1 MKKFCCISLIILL
14 LGIWSICT
22 MAEVNETE
30 SNTWQNVF
38 FLKNAGRDMARL
50 LYGIGLE
57 DSSVPL
63 SLASVKAASPETDG
77 WEKAMFLAEDSRD
90 MKRLT
95 NYEMIHWENYR
106 YPDIMSFLE
115 SLDAQPNMSK
125 IYISITSGEM
135 DEMVQEYK
143 EIGKVNFDN
152 YEKTVEGIPIGY
164 VGRHIMVPA
173 YSQENI
179 AGLIDVF
186 DYSPDDDEPIYIPD
200 SGGVEFMWIDPEMGL
215 VTTNQEPESWSNAK
229 EGYAV
234 LREKGI
240 VPINI
245 VELSDY
251 STDLLNKCVFITEE
265 NQCYIYPIAIK
276 GEEEKGYQALSLEE
290 CIIALA
296 NESIIEG
303 PIPQPTPTPEPTP
316 VPILPYTPK
325 YTPRP
330 TVVTPTATPSAGG
343 TTTPAL
349 TATASLFPASS
360 SAPEQS
366 ADSTVLI
373 VIGAVLVIA
382 AAGAAGWAVFRK
394 KKGKE

>member
-14 LGIWSICT
+14 LGIWSIYT

-30 SNTWQNVF
+30 PDTWQNVF
-38 FLKNAGRDMARL
+38 FLKDGGRDMDRL
-50 LYGIGLE
+50 LYAIGSE
-57 DSSVPL
+57 DSFVPL

-95 NYEMIHWENYR
+95 NYEMKYWENNDD
-106 YPDIMSFLE
+106 YPFMNFLE
-115 SLDAQPNMSK
+115 SLGAQLNK
-125 IYISITSGEM
+125 ARIYISITSGEM

-143 EIGKVNFDN
+143 ETGKVDFDN

-164 VGRHIMVPA
+164 AGRHIMVPA
-173 YSQENI
+173 YSQGNI
-179 AGLIDVF
+179 AGLIEVF
-186 DYSPDDDEPIYIPD
+186 DYTPKADEPIDIPD
-200 SGGVEFMWIDPEMGL
+200 SGGTDFMYVDPEGFI
-215 VTTNQEPESWSNAK
+215 TTNQEPESWSNAK

-240 VPINI
+240 VPVNI
-245 VELSDY
+245 VELTGY
-251 STDLLNKCVFITEE
+251 GIGLLNKCVFITEE

-325 YTPRP
+325 YTPSP
-330 TVVTPTATPSAGG
+330 TVVTPTATPSAGE
-343 TTTPAL
+343 TTAPAL
-349 TATASLFPASS
+349 TATASLLPSSS
-360 SAPEQS
+360 SAPEQNTGS
-366 ADSTVLI
+366 AVLI
-373 VIGAVLVIA
+373 VIVGVLVIA
-382 AAGAAGWAVFRK
+382 AAGAVGWAAFRK

>member
-38 FLKNAGRDMARL
+38 FLKDGGRDMDRL

-95 NYEMIHWENYR
+95 NYEMKYWENNDD
-106 YPDIMSFLE
+106 YPFMNFLE
-115 SLDAQPNMSK
+115 SLGAQLNK
-125 IYISITSGEM
+125 ARIYISITSGEM

-143 EIGKVNFDN
+143 ETGKVDFDN

-164 VGRHIMVPA
+164 AGRHIMVPA
-173 YSQENI
+173 YSQGNI
-179 AGLIDVF
+179 AGLIEVF
-186 DYSPDDDEPIYIPD
+186 DYTPKADEPIDIPD
-200 SGGVEFMWIDPEMGL
+200 SGGTDFMYVDPEGFI
-215 VTTNQEPESWSNAK
+215 TTNQEPESWSNAK

-240 VPINI
+240 VPVNI
-245 VELSDY
+245 VELTGY
-251 STDLLNKCVFITEE
+251 GIGLLNKCVFITEE

-382 AAGAAGWAVFRK
+382 AAGAAGWAVFSQ